1 MRLGITRP
9 DRSAIIL
16 AGGEGMRL
24 RSLTR
29 RIAGDER
36 PKQFCPFV
44 GGETLLERTRA
55 RVRRTVRPDR
65 TCLILTRHHE
75 PFYGPLLAKGP
86 SGPLVIQPCG
96 RGTAP
101 AILYGLLRVA
111 ETGPQDAVALFP
123 SDHYVSDDAR
133 FMAHV
138 EAAFGAV
145 ETDPDQVVLL
155 GIEAESPEVQYGWI
169 EAGEPLIDGPGY
181 PVYRVRRFWEKPPQ
195 PLAQV
200 LFERGCFWNSFVLVS
215 RVPALLAAMRAAV
228 PDVYAVF
235 VTAWRQRSDLGEAEA
250 MQSLYARL
258 PSTNFSDDVLGS
270 SPDHLAVLPVRGV
283 RWSDWGEPARVLR
296 TLSAVGIR
304 PAWVESQPTTVP
316 TMAENSR

>member
-1 MRLGITRP
+1 MQAGATRS

-44 GGETLLERTRA
+44 GGETLLDRTRVRVA
-55 RVRRTVRPDR
+55 RSVRPDR
-65 TCLILTRHHE
+65 TCLILTRSHE
-75 PFYGPLLAKGP
+75 SFYAPLLGKGPL
-86 SGPLVIQPCG
+86 GPLVVQPCG

-138 EAAFGAV
+138 EAALGAV
-145 ETDPDQVVLL
+145 EAHPDLVLLL
-155 GIEAESPEVQYGWI
+155 GIEAEGPEAQYGWI
-169 EAGEPLIDGPGY
+169 EAGERMLAQPHY
-181 PVYRVRRFWEKPPQ
+181 PVYQVRRFWEKPPEA
-195 PLAQV
+195 LAQI
-200 LFERGCFWNSFVLVS
+200 LFERGCLWNSFVLVA
-215 RVPALLAAMRAAV
+215 RVPALLASMRAAL
-228 PDVYAVF
+228 PDLYGAF
-235 VTAWRQRSDLGEAEA
+235 VSVWLQRSSLGEAQA
-250 MQSLYARL
+250 MRSLYARL
-258 PSTNFSDDVLGS
+258 PSTNFSDAVLGS
-270 SPDHLAVLPVRGV
+270 DPGHLAVLPVRGV

-296 TLSAVGIR
+296 TLSALGIH
-304 PAWVESQPTTVP
+304 PTWAESQPSTVP
-316 TMAENSR
+316 AMPAGSR